1 MIRLT
6 HFVAIDMKTRLFIT
20 DIRKISFDRVGE
32 LSPERAERVQ
42 RCRRAD
48 DKLRCIA
55 GGLFMNKFLGGAKIT
70 VNKFGKPEC
79 DNGLCFN
86 ISHSGSYAL
95 FALSES
101 EVGCD
106 IEEIRFLNGIRLGKI
121 VFCDN
126 EMKLLGNAFDRLGTF
141 FELWTKK
148 EALLKCMGDGFHRG
162 AKSVDVSNGKFSENQ
177 IEYYMKQYKFSD
189 YEISLCSVQNDFPK
203 DIEFIILY
211 KATILNQPP
220 KSLDFWSDFFWG
232 VTSISGL
239 FYIGNTKQTPDFV
252 NMLVIAIFE

>member
-86 ISHSGSYAL
+86 ISHSGSYVL
-95 FALSES
+95 FALSDS

-106 IEEIRFLNGIRLGKI
+106 IEKIQKVRWKLAKRFFSEGEYDILEKLNEEKREK
-121 VFCDN
+121 
-126 EMKLLGNAFDRLGTF
+126 R
-141 FELWTKK
+141 KK
-148 EALLKCMGDGFHRG
+148 E
-162 AKSVDVSNGKFSENQ
+162 
-177 IEYYMKQYKFSD
+177 KQK
-189 YEISLCSVQNDFPK
+189 
-203 DIEFIILY
+203 
-211 KATILNQPP
+211 
-220 KSLDFWSDFFWG
+220 
-232 VTSISGL
+232 
-239 FYIGNTKQTPDFV
+239 
-252 NMLVIAIFE
+252 

>member
-32 LSPERAERVQ
+32 LSPKRAERVQ

-95 FALSES
+95 LRCRSP
-101 EVGCD
+101 
-106 IEEIRFLNGIRLGKI
+106 
-121 VFCDN
+121 
-126 EMKLLGNAFDRLGTF
+126 
-141 FELWTKK
+141 
-148 EALLKCMGDGFHRG
+148 
-162 AKSVDVSNGKFSENQ
+162 KSVVILKKFD
-177 IEYYMKQYKFSD
+177 FSR
-189 YEISLCSVQNDFPK
+189 
-203 DIEFIILY
+203 
-211 KATILNQPP
+211 A
-220 KSLDFWSDFFWG
+220 
-232 VTSISGL
+232 
-239 FYIGNTKQTPDFV
+239 
-252 NMLVIAIFE
+252 

>member
-55 GGLFMNKFLGGAKIT
+55 GGLFMNKFLGEAKIT
-70 VNKFGKPEC
+70 VNEFGKPEC

-86 ISHSGSYAL
+86 ISHSGSYVL

-106 IEEIRFLNGIRLGKI
+106 IEEIRFLKGIRLGKI

-162 AKSVDVSNGKFSENQ
+162 AKSVDVSSGKFSESQ
-177 IEYYMKQYKFSD
+177 TEYYMKQYKFSD

-203 DIEFIILY
+203 DIEFITL
-211 KATILNQPP
+211 
-220 KSLDFWSDFFWG
+220 
-232 VTSISGL
+232 
-239 FYIGNTKQTPDFV
+239 
-252 NMLVIAIFE
+252 

>member
-126 EMKLLGNAFDRLGTF
+126 EMKLLGNAFDRLGI
-141 FELWTKK
+141 
-148 EALLKCMGDGFHRG
+148 
-162 AKSVDVSNGKFSENQ
+162 VD
-177 IEYYMKQYKFSD
+177 
-189 YEISLCSVQNDFPK
+189 
-203 DIEFIILY
+203 
-211 KATILNQPP
+211 
-220 KSLDFWSDFFWG
+220 
-232 VTSISGL
+232 
-239 FYIGNTKQTPDFV
+239 
-252 NMLVIAIFE
+252 

>member
-70 VNKFGKPEC
+70 VNEFGKPEC

-86 ISHSGSYAL
+86 ISHSGSY
-95 FALSES
+95 
-101 EVGCD
+101 V
-106 IEEIRFLNGIRLGKI
+106 
-121 VFCDN
+121 
-126 EMKLLGNAFDRLGTF
+126 LLR
-141 FELWTKK
+141 
-148 EALLKCMGDGFHRG
+148 CR
-162 AKSVDVSNGKFSENQ
+162 S
-177 IEYYMKQYKFSD
+177 
-189 YEISLCSVQNDFPK
+189 
-203 DIEFIILY
+203 
-211 KATILNQPP
+211 P
-220 KSLDFWSDFFWG
+220 KSGVILKKFDFSM
-232 VTSISGL
+232 V
-239 FYIGNTKQTPDFV
+239 
-252 NMLVIAIFE
+252 

>member
-6 HFVAIDMKTRLFIT
+6 HFVAIDMKTRLFIS

-70 VNKFGKPEC
+70 VNEFGKPEC

-86 ISHSGSYAL
+86 ISHSGSYVL
-95 FALSES
+95 FALSGS

-106 IEEIRFLNGIRLGKI
+106 IEE
-121 VFCDN
+121 
-126 EMKLLGNAFDRLGTF
+126 FD
-141 FELWTKK
+141 
-148 EALLKCMGDGFHRG
+148 
-162 AKSVDVSNGKFSENQ
+162 FS
-177 IEYYMKQYKFSD
+177 M
-189 YEISLCSVQNDFPK
+189 V
-203 DIEFIILY
+203 
-211 KATILNQPP
+211 
-220 KSLDFWSDFFWG
+220 
-232 VTSISGL
+232 
-239 FYIGNTKQTPDFV
+239 
-252 NMLVIAIFE
+252 

>member
-70 VNKFGKPEC
+70 VNEFGKPEC

-86 ISHSGSYAL
+86 ISHSGSYVL
-95 FALSES
+95 FALSDS

-106 IEEIRFLNGIRLGKI
+106 IEEIRFLKGIRLGKI

-148 EALLKCMGDGFHRG
+148 EALLKCMGDGFHR
-162 AKSVDVSNGKFSENQ
+162 AQKVLMSAAEN
-177 IEYYMKQYKFSD
+177 
-189 YEISLCSVQNDFPK
+189 SLKVKPN
-203 DIEFIILY
+203 II
-211 KATILNQPP
+211 
-220 KSLDFWSDFFWG
+220 
-232 VTSISGL
+232 
-239 FYIGNTKQTPDFV
+239 
-252 NMLVIAIFE
+252 